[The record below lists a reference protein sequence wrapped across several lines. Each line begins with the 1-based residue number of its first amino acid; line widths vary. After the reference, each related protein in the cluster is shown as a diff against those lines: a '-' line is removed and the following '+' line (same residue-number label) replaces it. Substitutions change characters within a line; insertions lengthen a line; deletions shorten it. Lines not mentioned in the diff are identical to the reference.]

1 MNKFGKKFVVEVFG
15 ESHGES
21 IGVIVDGMK
30 PGIKVNYDLIN
41 ADLERRRPKRVGE
54 TKRVETDL
62 YTIESGIYEGITT
75 GTPLLVRIPNMN
87 IKSKD
92 YDFKDMPRPS
102 HTDYVSMVK
111 YGRIYP
117 GSGHFSGR
125 ITAGIVVAGSLAK
138 MMFPYEIETEFIKVG
153 NKKDNEDLDS
163 YIEKISAQGNSVGAI
178 LKVTVKGVPAG
189 LGEPFFDSVESV
201 ISAMLYSIPSVKG
214 VSFGV
219 GFSGVSLLGSEYN
232 DPIINEKGETKTNN
246 SGGINGGITNG
257 NDLIIN
263 VFMRPASSISIPQE
277 VYNFKTKRL
286 ETLEIKGRHDAFFQ
300 RRAVVVVENAIMI
313 ALADLNLRV

>member
-1 MNKFGKKFVVEVFG
+1 MNAFGKKFIVEVYG

-21 IGVIVDGMK
+21 IGVIIDGVK
-30 PGIKVNYDLIN
+30 SEIKVNYDLIN
-41 ADLERRRPKRVGE
+41 ADLERRRPNKVGE
-54 TKRVETDL
+54 TKRVESDL
-62 YTIESGIYEGITT
+62 YTIESGVYDGFTT
-75 GTPLLVRIPNMN
+75 GTPILVRIPNIN
-87 IKSKD
+87 VRPKD
-92 YDFKDMPRPS
+92 YRFKDTPRPS

-111 YGRIYP
+111 YGRTYP

-125 ITAGIVVAGSLAK
+125 ITAGLVVAGSFAK
-138 MMFPYEIETEFIKVG
+138 MMFPYKIETEFVQVG
-153 NKKDNEDLDS
+153 NKKDKEDLDS
-163 YIEKISAQGNSVGAI
+163 YIEKVSKEGNSVGAI

-201 ISAMLYSIPSVKG
+201 ISAILYSVPSVKG

-232 DPIINEKGETKTNN
+232 DPIINEQGKTKTNN

-277 VYNFKTKRL
+277 VYNFKTKKI
-286 ETLEIKGRHDAFFQ
+286 ENLEIKGRHDAFFQ

-313 ALADLNLRV
+313 ALADLSLRV

>member
-153 NKKDNEDLDS
+153 NKNDNEDLDS

>member
-15 ESHGES
+15 ESHGKS

-41 ADLERRRPKRVGE
+41 ADLKRRRPKRVGE

-138 MMFPYEIETEFIKVG
+138 MMFPYEIETKFLKVG

-201 ISAMLYSIPSVKG
+201 VSAMLYSIPSVKG

-219 GFSGVSLLGSEYN
+219 GFSGISLLGSEYN

-263 VFMRPASSISIPQE
+263 VFMRPASSISVPQE
-277 VYNFKTKRL
+277 VYSFKTKRL

>member
-92 YDFKDMPRPS
+92 YDFKDMPRSS

-138 MMFPYEIETEFIKVG
+138 MMFPYEIETKFLKVG

-201 ISAMLYSIPSVKG
+201 VSAMLYSIPSVKG

-219 GFSGVSLLGSEYN
+219 GFSGISLLGSEYN

-263 VFMRPASSISIPQE
+263 VFMRPASSISVPQE
-277 VYNFKTKRL
+277 VYSFKTKRL